1 MRIRIISSFI
11 LDIVGK
17 LLAALYVLFLLTL
30 FGLDYRIVI
39 ALVIALILLYVIND
53 RYEIDTE

>member
-1 MRIRIISSFI
+1 MRIKIISSFT

-17 LLAALYVLFLLTL
+17 LLTALYVLFLLTL
-30 FGLDYRIVI
+30 FELDYRIVI

-53 RYEIDTE
+53 RCEIDTV